1 MLKLS
6 RLYSEQSN
14 IFPDITFRDG
24 INVIY
29 ANVTKQNENKSS
41 HSVGKTTLV
50 ELMNFMLLKTINNK
64 SILKKSAVSDLVFFL
79 EIKYDSEKFL
89 TIRRP
94 IHGKISLISSSH
106 SSDFRYLEESAWQ
119 ESNLGLEKAKKIVD
133 SYLSLNHLH
142 EQGFNFRNGLRYCF
156 RKQSQYE
163 NTFKVNDSRE
173 TDSSWKPYLASV
185 LGIHAEIVRIKYD
198 TNKKVESIKNAI
210 KEIAAL
216 PQESAQA
223 LEAEIVQIE
232 AAVARMQL
240 ELDKFDFRRAD
251 VEVNE
256 ELVQSV
262 SVSVANFNKTIYE
275 IDQRLLAI
283 STSLDQEF
291 SFDLDKVKEL
301 FGEVKIHFPEHLSKS
316 YEALIDLNTQMSTGR
331 SERLKDARKRLLNER
346 DEVKKELDKSLKK
359 QEELASI
366 LVQKDAF
373 SKYKLLQ
380 SRLTKEESRL
390 AVLNERLKKLDSASL
405 LDEKLQ
411 DAKGQQSDAEKN
423 LEAATRTRENPKMTV
438 AVKVFSEMVQDV
450 LGMPAF
456 FYTKTNGEGNLEFH
470 TGLKDQTSV
479 TDGFSYTRTLSAI
492 FDFTLL
498 LIHSKESFYRFCY
511 HDGLFESLDDRV
523 KFKLIKKMR
532 EISEAHGL
540 QLIVSV
546 LDSDLPISKGD
557 KKYSFPKS
565 EIIRELHDKGDSGRL
580 FRMPAF

>member
-24 INVIY
+24 LNVIY
-29 ANVTKQNENKSS
+29 ANVTKQYKNKSS

-50 ELMNFMLLKTINNK
+50 ELMNFMLLKTITGE
-64 SILKKSAVSDLVFFL
+64 SILKKTAVSELVFFL
-79 EIKYDSEKFL
+79 ELEYDSGSFL

-94 IHGKISLISSSH
+94 ISGKISINITDC
-106 SSDFRYLEESAWQ
+106 SSDFRYMEAPDWHK
-119 ESNLGLEKAKKIVD
+119 SNLGLKKAKEIVD
-133 SYLSLNHLH
+133 GYLSLNNLH

-173 TDSSWKPYLASV
+173 TDSNWKPYLASV
-185 LGIHAEIVRIKYD
+185 LGINAAIVKIKYD
-198 TNKKVESIKNAI
+198 SNKQVESIKNAI
-210 KEIAAL
+210 KQIAAL

-223 LEAEIVQIE
+223 LEAESVQIE

-256 ELVQSV
+256 ELVQNV
-262 SVSVANFNKTIYE
+262 SVSVAEFNKTIYE
-275 IDQRLLAI
+275 IDQRLRAI
-283 STSLDQEF
+283 NDSLDKEF
-291 SFDLDKVKEL
+291 SFDMNKVIEL
-301 FGEVKIHFPEHLSKS
+301 FGEVQIHFPEHLSKS
-316 YEALIDLNTQMSTGR
+316 YEDLIDLNIQMSSGR
-331 SERLKDARKRLLNER
+331 SERLKVARKKLLIER
-346 DEVKKELDKSLKK
+346 DDIKNKLDESSKK

-390 AVLNERLKKLDSASL
+390 AVLNERLKKLDSASV
-405 LDEKLQ
+405 LDDNLQ
-411 DAKGQQSDAEKN
+411 NAKNQQIDAAKT
-423 LEAATRTRENPKMTV
+423 LEAATRTRDNKKMIL
-438 AVKVFSEMVQDV
+438 AVKIFSEIVQDV
-450 LGMPAF
+450 LGMSAF
-456 FYTKTNGEGNLEFH
+456 FYPKTNGEGNLEFH

-479 TDGFSYTRTLSAI
+479 TEGFSYTRTLSAI

-523 KFKLIKKMR
+523 KVKLITIMR
-532 EISEAHGL
+532 YVAEDHGL

-546 LDSDLPISKGD
+546 LDSDLPISQGD
-557 KKYSFPKS
+557 EKYSFPKD
-565 EIIRELHDKGDSGRL
+565 EIIRELHDRGDSGRL
-580 FRMPAF
+580 FRIPAF